1 MRKMASPKNSNGEFM
16 NHYYIF
22 MLPNTVKQVKKKLG
36 NQCFKL
42 PNLTTVGDYPRTQNL
57 TKEDFIPSSSQVVD
71 RALEKENRSYILYT
85 KN

>member
-22 MLPNTVKQVKKKLG
+22 MLPHTVKQVKKKLG

-42 PNLTTVGDYPRTQNL
+42 PNLTTVGDYPCT
-57 TKEDFIPSSSQVVD
+57 
-71 RALEKENRSYILYT
+71 
-85 KN
+85 